1 MAKGKK
7 KYCHCKPTCGRLLSA
22 RQRRRHYKLVSF
34 DSIRPSLSPVSA
46 EADDPSPTDAI
57 DSDSDLSRSP
67 SPDLFEPLPED
78 TEMEWH
84 PPADA
89 ADLDGCASDDG
100 MDVDS
105 TMSDSTSCSEPEI
118 HSPSQPDL
126 ELDPWSAFDEFQDLD
141 EPITREEMRRNLEDM
156 LGPDEEWGNG

>member
-22 RQRRRHYKLVSF
+22 HQRRRHYKLVSF
-34 DSIRPSLSPVSA
+34 DSIRPSLSPV
-46 EADDPSPTDAI
+46 SPTDAI

-78 TEMEWH
+78 MEMGWH

-89 ADLDGCASDDG
+89 ADLDGCASDNG

-105 TMSDSTSCSEPEI
+105 TIIWKILNVCSGLW
-118 HSPSQPDL
+118 QTL
-126 ELDPWSAFDEFQDLD
+126 Q
-141 EPITREEMRRNLEDM
+141 TK
-156 LGPDEEWGNG
+156 